1 MDQSLII
8 LGYLVTVVGLI
19 VGFIVLRGK
28 FWGPAEGHHGEMSK
42 MVALLGTHI
51 TSTTKKCYYMQAEA
65 PRPRRRVEKKSG
77 GKKKKRRGMNR
88 ARDRR
93 DEAEDE
99 EEDNEAAAAREEKRR
114 QEKEIRRQQREA
126 MRKLEAEKSALRAKK
141 AEKYAA
147 KLAAKREAR
156 EAERA
161 KKEKEEE
168 ERKKKQKEEEE
179 AVYKKWAVDIEV
191 EEEGTEGLDEAAKEK
206 QLARFLEHIKR
217 QKGKDISMI
226 ILSRGK
232 LNGDD
237 FTLKACAVAVQV
249 VALDDLAMEYE
260 MKTKDVIDHIET
272 MEKEGKLTGI
282 MDDAGGKFI
291 YITKDEMK
299 QVASFIKSKG
309 RICIDDIV
317 AQSNRIIDLNATAA

>member
-1 MDQSLII
+1 
-8 LGYLVTVVGLI
+8 

-28 FWGPAEGHHGEMSK
+28 FWGPAEGHHGE
-42 MVALLGTHI
+42 
-51 TSTTKKCYYMQAEA
+51 AEA

-217 QKGKDISMI
+217 QK
-226 ILSRGK
+226 
-232 LNGDD
+232 
-237 FTLKACAVAVQV
+237 V

>member
-1 MDQSLII
+1 LIV

-28 FWGPAEGHHGEMSK
+28 IWGPAEGRHLVE
-42 MVALLGTHI
+42 ADAP
-51 TSTTKKCYYMQAEA
+51 QA
-65 PRPRRRVEKKSG
+65 RRRVEKKSG

-93 DEAEDE
+93 DEIGD

-161 KKEKEEE
+161 KKEKEEA
-168 ERKKKQKEEEE
+168 ERKKKQREEEE
-179 AVYKKWAVDIEV
+179 AVYKKWAVEIEV
-191 EEEGTEGLDEAAKEK
+191 EEEGTEGLDEAAKEE

-217 QKGKDISMI
+217 QK
-226 ILSRGK
+226 
-232 LNGDD
+232 
-237 FTLKACAVAVQV
+237 V

-272 MEKEGKLTGI
+272 MENDGRLTGI

-291 YITKDEMK
+291 CITKDEMK

-317 AQSNRIIDLNATAA
+317 AQSNKIIDLNATAA